1 MKSQSAP
8 NRTVTFPVLLTLF
21 LQMLFAPGP
30 LHAAGE
36 RPLVGVVSYPVWGAR
51 GGGGIWDE
59 ISLTPPKWSY
69 RLPFF
74 ADVRNDSSRLVRT
87 ENTEQEIV
95 YQLGYD
101 VAYVTIFTAFND
113 AETCNPASD
122 IQVSLSPDNATYTP
136 LTMTFRKIV
145 QATDWQKVTLF
156 AAISTAGAR
165 YVKIKISKTDGTA
178 SNPQIMRIDINYK
191 TNSSDHPFKSVLT
204 DTLNNFS
211 TMFSHSAGLAFS
223 VDNPS
228 QYRLVTGMEYSQEHV
243 DRQILYAK
251 TNHIDYFA
259 LLNSS
264 PSSCLQVFVDLL
276 RASAY
281 KNDVKYCLIIFSPR
295 TGETWTNKVARCV
308 EYFHDSNYVNVLNGR
323 PLVYLYD
330 QSQHTAAEIN
340 QLCSASV
347 ASGAGEPYLV
357 GLQNSTSS
365 FLDAGS
371 YYNLTS
377 VGVYQNFAGTANTI
391 PFVSF
396 GDNTMP
402 REDNPPSWG
411 NFAALSGT
419 EMTGTQMAPYITQA
433 LNWCS
438 NNTAQVPA
446 NAILVNSWD
455 EFCESSSSLC
465 PSRNPATGLPDTSR
479 VEAIGNAIED
489 WSTGSGET
497 NLVANGDFSSVS
509 QWTFYQGNGAS
520 ASFSVDNG
528 MGKVAITNGAVNPW
542 DIQLYQPG
550 LYFTPDKT
558 YHVSF
563 KAKAA
568 APRTLNV
575 AIQMNNS
582 PWTGAWTQSVSLDT
596 SVQSFG
602 EYEFVFNGTA
612 GVEYRMNFTPG
623 GNNNNVWMDDVNIH
637 EASTTSE
644 EHGGVSPEIPGGA
657 NLAIA
662 PNPFNP
668 SVILSLAG
676 LYRERKTTTVMV
688 RIYDMHGKLVQDL
701 SGAFKNASRA
711 VWNAKGMASGI
722 YIVQAQVGQ
731 CSFTRKITL
740 L

>member
-1 MKSQSAP
+1 MIQTMKSQSDP

-51 GGGGIWDE
+51 GSGGIWDE

-74 ADVRNDSSRLVRT
+74 ADVRDDSCRLTRT
-87 ENTEQEIV
+87 VNSEQEIV
-95 YQLGYD
+95 YRFNYD
-101 VAYVTIFTAFND
+101 ISHITIFAAFND
-113 AETCNPASD
+113 TETCNPAAD
-122 IQVSLSPDNATYTP
+122 IDVSTSPDNTTYTSQ
-136 LTMTFRKIV
+136 TMTFRKIAL
-145 QATDWQKVTLF
+145 ATDWQKVTLF
-156 AAISTAGAR
+156 SAINTAGAR

-178 SNPQIMRIDINYK
+178 SNPQLMRVDINYRVES
-191 TNSSDHPFKSVLT
+191 TDHPFKSVLT
-204 DTLNNFS
+204 DNMNDFMK
-211 TMFSHSAGLAFS
+211 MFSHSTGLAIAT
-223 VDNPS
+223 DIPS
-228 QYRLVTGMEYSQEHV
+228 RYRLVTGMEYSQENV

-251 TNHIDYFA
+251 ANHIDYFA

-276 RASAY
+276 RTSAY
-281 KNDVKYCLIIFSPR
+281 KNDVKYCLIVFGPNS
-295 TGETWTNKVARCV
+295 GETWTNKVARCV

-330 QSQHTAAEIN
+330 QSQHTAVEIN
-340 QLCSASV
+340 QLCSTSV
-347 ASGAGEPYLV
+347 ASGAGVPYLV

-419 EMTGTQMAPYITQA
+419 EMTGTQMVPYITQA

-438 NNTAQVPA
+438 NNMAQVPA
-446 NAILVNSWD
+446 NAILINSWD

-479 VEAIGNAIED
+479 VEAIGNAIEA
-489 WSTGSGET
+489 WSTAGAM
-497 NLVANGDFSSVS
+497 NMVANGDFTSTS
-509 QWTFYQGNGAS
+509 QWVFYKENEAS
-520 ASFSVDNG
+520 AVFSVDNG
-528 MGKVAITNGAVNPW
+528 MGRVAISSGAVNTW
-542 DIQLYQPG
+542 DIQLYQAG
-550 LYFTPDKT
+550 LYFTVGTT
-558 YHVSF
+558 YHVRF

-568 APRTLNV
+568 ASRTLTV
-575 AIQMNNS
+575 AIQMNNN
-582 PWTGAWTQSVSLDT
+582 PWTGAWTQSVNLDT

-612 GVEYRMNFTPG
+612 GVEYRLNFTPG
-623 GNNNNVWMDDVNIH
+623 GNNNSVWIDDV
-637 EASTTSE
+637 EVYE
-644 EHGGVSPEIPGGA
+644 V
-657 NLAIA
+657 
-662 PNPFNP
+662 F
-668 SVILSLAG
+668 
-676 LYRERKTTTVMV
+676 
-688 RIYDMHGKLVQDL
+688 Q
-701 SGAFKNASRA
+701 
-711 VWNAKGMASGI
+711 
-722 YIVQAQVGQ
+722 
-731 CSFTRKITL
+731 
-740 L
+740 